1 MNPGDA
7 FPDFSLPDQDG
18 NTVTLADL
26 KGKPF
31 VIYFYPKDLT
41 SGCTTEACEFN
52 EQLKDFGDTRI
63 IGVSPDP
70 VKMHRKFVD
79 KHDLQFTLL
88 ADEDKALLE
97 PLGLWVEK
105 SMYGKKYMGVARTT
119 ILVDA
124 KGKIQQVWEKVKP
137 KGHAAAVL
145 EAAQS

>member
-1 MNPGDA
+1 MKQGDA

-18 NTVTLADL
+18 NTVSLTDL

-52 EQLKDFGDTRI
+52 EQLKDFGDVRV

-70 VKMHRKFVD
+70 VKMHRKFAD

-88 ADEDKALLE
+88 ADEDKALIE

-105 SMYGKKYMGVARTT
+105 SMSGKKYMGVARTT
-119 ILVDA
+119 YLVDA
-124 KGKIQQVWEKVKP
+124 DGKIQEVWEKVKP
-137 KGHAAAVL
+137 ASHASAVL
-145 EAAQS
+145 EATKA